1 MSVEELRVPFYMR
14 TWAYQQAVRDG
25 VGHEDALV
33 HARKYKSDEYACL
46 YNRARTCG
54 ATHAQ
59 AAEHSE
65 TCISARVAA
74 WEQAEADWSPE
85 SAARDEISARLE
97 RIERALA
104 RDQISARL
112 ERIERALARDQVF
125 CRCGPGSGL
134 VCS

>member
-1 MSVEELRVPFYMR
+1 MSAATEIEEWRVPFYMR

-33 HARKYKSDEYACL
+33 HAQKYKRDEYACL
-46 YNRARTCG
+46 YNRARKCG

-74 WEQAEADWSPE
+74 CERAEADWSPGGV
-85 SAARDEISARLE
+85 ARDEICARLE

-112 ERIERALARDQVF
+112 ERIERALAR
-125 CRCGPGSGL
+125 
-134 VCS
+134 

>member
-1 MSVEELRVPFYMR
+1 
-14 TWAYQQAVRDG
+14 
-25 VGHEDALV
+25 VGHDDALV

-74 WEQAEADWSPE
+74 CERAEADWSPE

-125 CRCGPGSGL
+125 VGVARQRLAS
-134 VCS
+134 S

>member
-14 TWAYQQAVRDG
+14 TWAYKKAVSDG
-25 VGHEDALV
+25 VSHEDALV

-74 WEQAEADWSPE
+74 CTYAEADWSPE
-85 SAARDEISARLE
+85 SAVRGEISARLE

-104 RDQISARL
+104 RDHISARL
-112 ERIERALARDQVF
+112 ERIERALAR
-125 CRCGPGSGL
+125 
-134 VCS
+134 

>member
-1 MSVEELRVPFYMR
+1 MSVEELSPFWESFYMR
-14 TWAYQQAVRDG
+14 TWAYRKAVSDG

-33 HARKYKSDEYACL
+33 HAKKCNTETSLGDEYACL

-74 WEQAEADWSPE
+74 CERAEADWSPE
-85 SAARDEISARLE
+85 SVARDEISARLE

-104 RDQISARL
+104 R
-112 ERIERALARDQVF
+112 
-125 CRCGPGSGL
+125 
-134 VCS
+134 

>member
-1 MSVEELRVPFYMR
+1 MSVQEWRVPFYTR
-14 TWAYQQAVRDG
+14 TWAYKQAVRDG
-25 VGHEDALV
+25 VSHEDALI
-33 HARKYKSDEYACL
+33 HAKNCNTESSRGDEYASL
-46 YNRARTCG
+46 YHRARKCG

-59 AAEHSE
+59 AADHAE

-85 SAARDEISARLE
+85 SVARDEISARLE

-112 ERIERALARDQVF
+112 ERIERALAR
-125 CRCGPGSGL
+125 
-134 VCS
+134 